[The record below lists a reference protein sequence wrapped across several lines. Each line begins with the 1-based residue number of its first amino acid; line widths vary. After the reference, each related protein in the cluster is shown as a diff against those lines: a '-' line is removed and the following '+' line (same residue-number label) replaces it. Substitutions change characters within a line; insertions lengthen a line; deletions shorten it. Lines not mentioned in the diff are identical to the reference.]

1 MAEWLNILLR
11 WSHLIF
17 GIAWIGSSFYFMWLD
32 SNLEAPPP
40 SKKDVEGEL
49 WMVHSGGFYLVERK
63 LIEPG
68 SMPATLHW
76 FKYEALFTLVTGFLL
91 LNLVY
96 YFTGGA
102 FLLDPSVS
110 SITHGQGVALGL
122 GVLVVSWIVYDF
134 IWQSKLALEKNAV
147 ALALSIALAAATAYL
162 LCQYLSGRAA
172 FIHLGAMFGTIMVT
186 NVWMRILP
194 AQQKMIDATKEGR
207 KPDYT
212 LSAKAKRRS
221 VHNSYMTFPVLFM
234 MISNHYATVTSG
246 PNNWIHLL
254 LLIVFGMAVRHVTL
268 AKKRPAQVVA
278 GVVALVS
285 LVVLVVMT
293 SSHSQA
299 TVADGQSAVTFADV
313 RPIFENRCLPC
324 HSPTPSIT
332 EFGTVPAGTFF
343 DTPERTASFAER
355 IRLRVVET
363 KTMPPANKTGVTD
376 EERELLGRWIAGG
389 AKTGEGR

>member
-1 MAEWLNILLR
+1 MVEWLNLLLR
-11 WSHLIF
+11 WAHLIF

-96 YFTGGA
+96 YFSGGA

-110 SITHGQGVALGL
+110 GISHGQGVALGL
-122 GVLVVSWIVYDF
+122 GVLIVSWIVYDL
-134 IWQSKLALEKNAV
+134 IWQSKLALEKNA
-147 ALALSIALAAATAYL
+147 LALGLSILLAAGTAYL
-162 LCQYLSGRAA
+162 LCRYLSGRAA

-194 AQQKMIDATKEGR
+194 SQQKMIDATKEGR

-221 VHNSYMTFPVLFM
+221 VHNSYMTLPVLFM

-254 LLIVFGMAVRHVTL
+254 LLVVFGMAVRHVTL
-268 AKKRPAQVVA
+268 AKKRRAQVIA
-278 GVVALVS
+278 GLVALAS
-285 LVVLVVMT
+285 LGVLMVMT
-293 SSHSQA
+293 TTPSRA
-299 TVADGQSAVTFADV
+299 EVNGVAVVSFTEV
-313 RPIFENRCLPC
+313 RPVIEKRCLPC
-324 HSPTPSIT
+324 HSPTPAIT
-332 EFGTVPAGTFF
+332 DLGMVPAGVFF
-343 DTPERTASFAER
+343 DTPERTAAFAER
-355 IRLRVVET
+355 IRIRAVET
-363 KTMPPANKTGVTD
+363 KTMPPVNKTGLTD
-376 EERELLGRWIAGG
+376 EERELLSRWIASG
-389 AKTGEGR
+389 ASAGS